1 MSNIKFLIL
10 FIAAIS
16 LFPQTLFAHNLENVR
31 SIGAVLHI
39 NPDDSPIVRQP
50 ATLVFSMS
58 DQENLFNA
66 KQCACTLSIKR
77 GEDNLGSL
85 EVNAISLDKLELV
98 YTFPEVGPYTLT
110 LNGIP
115 KDGAIFEPFNLDFD
129 LQVERTEAAVGTDF
143 KTFLL
148 THGIHIILFGGAFVV
163 VFAIHW
169 RDLYR
174 KRKQS
179 KV

>member
-1 MSNIKFLIL
+1 MSNQKLSLLLICALLFLPNNL
-10 FIAAIS
+10 S
-16 LFPQTLFAHNLENVR
+16 AHTLENVS

-39 NPDDSPIVRQP
+39 NPDDNPVVRQP

-77 GEDNLGSL
+77 GEDDLGSL
-85 EVNAISLDKLELV
+85 DVSAISLDKLELV
-98 YTFPEVGPYTLT
+98 YTFPEVGLYTLT

-148 THGIHIILFGGAFVV
+148 THGLHIILFGGAFAV
-163 VFAIHW
+163 VFAIHL

-179 KV
+179 KL

>member
-1 MSNIKFLIL
+1 MSNLKLSVLLIAIL
-10 FIAAIS
+10 F
-16 LFPQTLFAHNLENVR
+16 LLPQTSLAHTLENVR
-31 SIGAVLHI
+31 SIGAVLHVNSDD
-39 NPDDSPIVRQP
+39 NPVVRQP

-66 KQCACTLSIKR
+66 KQCACTLNIKR
-77 GEDNLGSL
+77 GEENLGSL
-85 EVNAISLDKLELV
+85 DVTAVSLDKLELG
-98 YTFPEVGPYTLT
+98 YTFPEPGVYTLT
-110 LNGIP
+110 LSGIP
-115 KDGAIFEPFNLDFD
+115 KDGAIFKPFELPFE
-129 LQVERTEAAVGTDF
+129 LRVERTEEAAGTDF

>member
-1 MSNIKFLIL
+1 MSKLKLSIL
-10 FIAAIS
+10 FIAVIS
-16 LFPQTLFAHNLENVR
+16 LFPQTLFAHTLENDQ

-39 NPDDSPIVRQP
+39 NPDDDPIVKQP

-66 KQCACTLSIKR
+66 KLCACTLNIKR
-77 GEDNLGSL
+77 GEDDLGSL
-85 EVNAISLDKLELV
+85 DVTAVSLDKLELV
-98 YTFPEVGPYTLT
+98 YTFPEAGVYTLT
-110 LNGIP
+110 LSGIP
-115 KDGAIFEPFNLDFD
+115 KDGAIFDVFELPFELR
-129 LQVERTEAAVGTDF
+129 VERTEEAAGTDF

-163 VFAIHW
+163 VFAIHL

-174 KRKQS
+174 KRKRS